1 MSSNHGLP
9 APAILESMSH
19 GVLVFDQSNQLVM
32 ENQAAAAI
40 LGGDL
45 KIIRAEGWKA
55 AAALFSPR
63 GNNPDQ
69 TLDAVRERALSYRK
83 PERFL
88 ASRAGDFLTCYAS
101 PIDFGS
107 GQIYTMI
114 TLEMPDWSAVTEL
127 FDKYLA
133 EVRDNVETTRGH
145 ADLILNSLKRP
156 KPNESVEQ
164 LGRRISGF
172 ARLIQT
178 HMHRLGRLTQ
188 MMERMERIRTNNLK
202 EQLLSERRQ
211 IILSDFMEDF
221 IEGLS
226 EERLLDPE
234 TEAHDYR
241 SRLHFDVP
249 DDLAIYAAPG
259 QLSAVLRDMLRNAIM
274 YSMVAT
280 PITIS
285 ARADEWF
292 AQINMSDEGYGI
304 RAGESERIFASFQRA
319 RQPQIMGEFG
329 YGLSLYLCKH
339 EVEAMNG
346 RLWFESDEGV
356 GTTFSI
362 KLPLWADDSVS
373 SHSEDAS
380 S

>member
-114 TLEMPDWSAVTEL
+114 TLEMPDWSAVTE
-127 FDKYLA
+127 
-133 EVRDNVETTRGH
+133 
-145 ADLILNSLKRP
+145 
-156 KPNESVEQ
+156 
-164 LGRRISGF
+164 
-172 ARLIQT
+172 
-178 HMHRLGRLTQ
+178 
-188 MMERMERIRTNNLK
+188 
-202 EQLLSERRQ
+202 
-211 IILSDFMEDF
+211 
-221 IEGLS
+221 
-226 EERLLDPE
+226 
-234 TEAHDYR
+234 
-241 SRLHFDVP
+241 
-249 DDLAIYAAPG
+249 
-259 QLSAVLRDMLRNAIM
+259 
-274 YSMVAT
+274 
-280 PITIS
+280 
-285 ARADEWF
+285 
-292 AQINMSDEGYGI
+292 
-304 RAGESERIFASFQRA
+304 
-319 RQPQIMGEFG
+319 
-329 YGLSLYLCKH
+329 
-339 EVEAMNG
+339 
-346 RLWFESDEGV
+346 
-356 GTTFSI
+356 
-362 KLPLWADDSVS
+362 
-373 SHSEDAS
+373 
-380 S
+380 